1 MRARLYAIVLSC
13 AATTVA
19 AFPAARPQNPSR
31 KQNPEFVL
39 GELPPSP
46 DALPRAL
53 PRNAAKPHAKVY
65 TNENLPSAA
74 DGSVAMDFSTIN
86 DCDRN
91 CFEQVRTLAH
101 VSPAA
106 NPDWKRDLLRA
117 LDPVRKD
124 PEWQQY
130 LRDVY
135 EAHLRFCQISD
146 EKREELARVADPSNV
161 TARELN
167 VDDKYD
173 AKFRQA
179 QASLQTLYLRQRP
192 LQQKFAFSSFSLQFS
207 QLQVSRI
214 QSASCAN
221 QSYTASA
228 PTDADDP

>member
-1 MRARLYAIVLSC
+1 MRARPYAVVLFC
-13 AATTVA
+13 TAIAVA
-19 AFPAARPQNPSR
+19 AIPSARSQNPAPA
-31 KQNPEFVL
+31 QNPAFVP

-46 DALPRAL
+46 DALPQAQ
-53 PRNAAKPHAKVY
+53 PANPAKPHAKVY

-74 DGSVAMDFSTIN
+74 GDSGGLDFGSIN
-86 DCDRN
+86 DCDRR

-106 NPDWKRDLLRA
+106 NPNWKRDLLRG
-117 LDPVRKD
+117 LEPVRKD

-130 LRDVY
+130 LRDIY
-135 EAHLRFCQISD
+135 EAHLRFCQIGE
-146 EKREELARVADPSNV
+146 EKREELARVADPNNV

-179 QASLQTLYLRQRP
+179 QATLENLYLRQRP
-192 LQQKFAFSSFSLQFS
+192 LQQKFAFSNFSLQFS

-214 QSASCAN
+214 QSAPCAN
-221 QSYTASA
+221 QNYTASG

>member
-1 MRARLYAIVLSC
+1 MHGKFYTVVLFC
-13 AATTVA
+13 AATAVA
-19 AFPAARPQNPSR
+19 AVPLARPQNPSS
-31 KQNPEFVL
+31 
-39 GELPPSP
+39 GEAPLLDFGFLPPSP
-46 DALPRAL
+46 DALPQAQ
-53 PRNAAKPHAKVY
+53 PAKPHAKVY

-74 DGSVAMDFSTIN
+74 GDSGGLDFGSIN
-86 DCDRN
+86 DCDHR

-106 NPDWKRDLLRA
+106 APDWKRDLLRS

-130 LRDVY
+130 LRDLY
-135 EAHLRFCQISD
+135 EAHLHFCQIGD
-146 EKREELARVADPSNV
+146 EKRDELARVADPNNV

-173 AKFRQA
+173 AKFKQA
-179 QASLQTLYLRQRP
+179 QASLETLYLRMRP
-192 LQQKFAFSSFSLQFS
+192 LQQKFAGSNFSLQFS

-214 QSASCAN
+214 QSAPCAN
-221 QSYTASA
+221 QNYTASG